1 MIRWLSHL
9 HITFP
14 LLKTGPEGS
23 GHMWHHEISWDA
35 WNFLPGHC
43 STWRFMQLT
52 GIPGHLNC
60 FFHIILVVDLRH
72 PASWEVDL
80 FASQISWYP
89 ELGTLNS
96 HNHGFS
102 EKWGLSPNHLVTFQK
117 LLRLIFYVDEPTHD
131 GSCLIKEFFLAKK
144 KHRNLLRKIS
154 FKPWTMLWTASP
166 PCQCPGFGRETV
178 GKVNFERCGSNC

>member
-23 GHMWHHEISWDA
+23 GHMKKSLRLEMHETSSLGTVPHEGLC
-35 WNFLPGHC
+35 NLQESPV
-43 STWRFMQLT
+43 TW
-52 GIPGHLNC
+52 IV
-60 FFHIILVVDLRH
+60 FFSY
-72 PASWEVDL
+72 PASWEVDF

-117 LLRLIFYVDEPTHD
+117 LLRLIFYVDEPTPD
-131 GSCLIKEFFLAKK
+131 GSCLIKEFFWEK

-166 PCQCPGFGRETV
+166 PCQCPIFWRFFWPGNGWKGEL
-178 GKVNFERCGSNC
+178 

>member
-1 MIRWLSHL
+1 MAISSSHNLSAS
-9 HITFP
+9 
-14 LLKTGPEGS
+14 ED
-23 GHMWHHEISWDA
+23 W
-35 WNFLPGHC
+35 PGRDQA
-43 STWRFMQLT
+43 TWKNHF
-52 GIPGHLNC
+52 
-60 FFHIILVVDLRH
+60 DLRCMKLPPWALFH
-72 PASWEVDL
+72 MKVYATYRNPRSPSWWFGCRDPASWEVDL

-117 LLRLIFYVDEPTHD
+117 LLRLIFYVDEPTPD
-131 GSCLIKEFFLAKK
+131 GSCLIKEFFWEK

-166 PCQCPGFGRETV
+166 PCQCPIFWRFFWPGNGWKGEL
-178 GKVNFERCGSNC
+178 